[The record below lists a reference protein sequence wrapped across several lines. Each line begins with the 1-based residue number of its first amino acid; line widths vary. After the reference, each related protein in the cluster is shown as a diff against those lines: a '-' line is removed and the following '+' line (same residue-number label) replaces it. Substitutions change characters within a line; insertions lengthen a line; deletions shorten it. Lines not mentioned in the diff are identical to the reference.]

1 MDRYKV
7 QITAS
12 WEFEYTGEVVELLDA
27 LKEAALFPH
36 VFNVKTIYGEGA

>member
-1 MDRYKV
+1 MDGLKV

-12 WEFEYTGEVVELLDA
+12 WELEYTGEVVELLDV

-36 VFNVKTIYGEGA
+36 VLNVKTIYGEGE